1 MFDRNTL
8 FHRQKRGRELL
19 IKKQTEACREERMN
33 CKFCGKEINSQ
44 KFTTDNESY
53 VCNECE
59 AYCMS
64 KCKEALKV
72 TTNWHTEPCV
82 SCKHNPYVVSHLW
95 KWNGMEWVKNVTD

>member
-1 MFDRNTL
+1 
-8 FHRQKRGRELL
+8 
-19 IKKQTEACREERMN
+19 MN

-44 KFTTDNESY
+44 KFITDNESY
-53 VCNECE
+53 ACNECE

-82 SCKHNPYVVSHLW
+82 SCKHNPYVVSQLW
-95 KWNGMEWVKNVTD
+95 KWNGMGWVKNVAD